1 MIRYNYLQ
9 SRDFI
14 DNFAP
19 CVGSPISVKITSR
32 GIDAV
37 EGFVETYSATN
48 IVFGNNYGI
57 TGNHAIGNTI
67 SNGASFEDIKSLIAV
82 TVNNQQDQ
90 KDLIEALKPLYARM
104 ELGAP
109 IEKGMLSSIA
119 DKLQEYQPLL
129 TSVVSSLLPYLM
141 GK

>member
-1 MIRYNYLQ
+1 MQ
-9 SRDFI
+9 SSI
-14 DNFAP
+14 D
-19 CVGSPISVKITSR
+19 T
-32 GIDAV
+32 V
-37 EGFVETYSATN
+37 EGVFETSSAATN

-67 SNGASFEDIKSLIAV
+67 SNGASFEDIKNLIAV

-90 KDLIEALKPLYARM
+90 KDLIEALKPLYDRM

-119 DKLQEYQPLL
+119 DKLQAYQPLL
-129 TSVVSSLLPYLM
+129 TAVVSSLLPYLM